1 MAWPAVSLLPKTET
15 NNTYFKVIVWLLSAN
30 KKDTQE
36 KNSNCRTYKT
46 KTKPN
51 NHKHL
56 NCLFTHN
63 NCTKTGF

>member
-51 NHKHL
+51 NHKH
-56 NCLFTHN
+56 
-63 NCTKTGF
+63 